1 MSFCLV
7 LKVKWC
13 SSREGLWVTAT
24 DGGTVCTWDPLT
36 ATPLNTM
43 NHMGQAVT
51 ALLVDDVNEV
61 ILLCTVND
69 NLIHMFKLTLQN
81 EICTYSGHSEQ
92 VHAMVYL
99 DNRKQYL
106 SSSWD
111 LTLCVWLG
119 PHKDPKLIN
128 DQVPVGD
135 AKVITINPLLWLLYV
150 VYESW
155 DHFLI
160 FIYGFKDLFP
170 CIPWSSQVWES
181 SIILSYVTLIINVR
195 NMFLHPRTPRSWG
208 TIYEHGSPAQHYP
221 TTSLCTQGV
230 YEFRSIML
238 SLCWTTCTI
247 ESYSTWISVTL
258 QEQIYTFMVNDDSW
272 SHMQLST
279 GWLRQ
284 QLRQANCMRYYIL
297 GINAKT

>member
-1 MSFCLV
+1 MGKPYPYNSNVLWFNTKHGLDIYYLNLSFFLV

-36 ATPLNTM
+36 AAPLNTM

-51 ALLVDDVNEV
+51 ALLVDDANEV

-81 EICTYSGHSEQ
+81 EICTYSGHNEQ

-119 PHKDPKLIN
+119 PHKDPKLVN

-135 AKVITINPLLWLLYV
+135 AKVITINPLLWFLYL
-150 VYESW
+150 VYS
-155 DHFLI
+155 FMR
-160 FIYGFKDLFP
+160 FSAFP
-170 CIPWSSQVWES
+170 YHLNTKV
-181 SIILSYVTLIINVR
+181 
-195 NMFLHPRTPRSWG
+195 
-208 TIYEHGSPAQHYP
+208 
-221 TTSLCTQGV
+221 
-230 YEFRSIML
+230 
-238 SLCWTTCTI
+238 
-247 ESYSTWISVTL
+247 
-258 QEQIYTFMVNDDSW
+258 
-272 SHMQLST
+272 
-279 GWLRQ
+279 
-284 QLRQANCMRYYIL
+284 MRYMNMDLQHNI
-297 GINAKT
+297 T